1 MITDEEIQ
9 CTKSSIEEGKK
20 YIHPSYGMVRVARQ
34 SGGNSTPLFGAEIE
48 SNSQICIEI
57 STADVTQNLGT
68 NWYHSVDT
76 ICEVIMSPVQ
86 YAELISNPNTQGMPC
101 TVKYTES
108 KGTIVYKGIE
118 TKTQYVENRLEE
130 RVSKLKEGITNI
142 HGLAKT
148 ILDKKTPLNKSE
160 KGEVLGLISKLV
172 TEFNSNLPFYEKC
185 FKENLNKQKSEA
197 KVEVESYLAHAIN
210 QAGLKALESPEVLA
224 LVLKDS

>member
-1 MITDEEIQ
+1 MVTDEEIQ
-9 CTKSSIEEGKK
+9 CTDSTLGDGKK
-20 YIHPSYGMVRVARQ
+20 YTHPSYGMVRIARQ
-34 SGGNSTPLFGAEIE
+34 SGGSSTPLFGAEIE

-57 STADVTQNLGT
+57 SEGDVTQNLGR
-68 NWYHSVDT
+68 NWYHAKNT

-101 TVKYTES
+101 TIKYTES

-118 TKTQYVENRLEE
+118 TQTHYVENRLEE
-130 RVSKLKEGITNI
+130 RVCKLKEDIENV

-172 TEFNSNLPFYEKC
+172 TEFNSNLPFYEEC

-210 QAGLKALESPEVLA
+210 QVGLKALEKPEVLA
-224 LVLKDS
+224 LILKN